1 MFFQNIFS
9 THHKNRHFFSAD
21 ILINKQFQF
30 SDSTLFFNHQ
40 YILRF
45 HEEKIIFRIPLLLC
59 KVIWKVPRRFNLKFT
74 NFQHKLEYLSQARRG
89 VFLRSD
95 LQWLLYFFTVV
106 IKYLKWL
113 SKEIFHLFLLFKI
126 QRDNFHSQS

>member
-1 MFFQNIFS
+1 MAFARKLKQQIKHDVKELLILVNGKKTIFFSSLEIRMNDHIFILMKNIFGMLS
-9 THHKNRHFFSAD
+9 LH
-21 ILINKQFQF
+21 
-30 SDSTLFFNHQ
+30 
-40 YILRF
+40 
-45 HEEKIIFRIPLLLC
+45 C